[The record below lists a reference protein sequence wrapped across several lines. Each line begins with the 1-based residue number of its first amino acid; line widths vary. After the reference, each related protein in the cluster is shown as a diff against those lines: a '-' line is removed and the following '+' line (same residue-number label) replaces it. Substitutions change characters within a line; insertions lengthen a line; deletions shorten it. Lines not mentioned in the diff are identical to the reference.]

1 MKLNMGRMAGGL
13 CLSLLTGS
21 AAAQPAMSRG
31 EQALPLSY
39 NDCMARARSAFE
51 AYGWVNIGAGGAF
64 TNAFRGGSG
73 AYILCNEAT
82 PGRMIVNIIVA
93 TNGGDAGAERQQL
106 QGAMADPK
114 SIPRTPATPTAS
126 GCGWVNGNDPRGGND
141 YGRGILNADAHR
153 NHVMANGAAVSPP
166 IVASRFEV
174 LRGCLSRDAYANL
187 YADASVLVAS
197 YGRAIGWPDGQDPRV
212 STDPGRGVSSRQ
224 AHLNHALS
232 TGAGNAPGLLRD
244 RLAAI
249 NAAVPLSTA
258 AQLYAEASL
267 LLARYGGSR

>member
-1 MKLNMGRMAGGL
+1 MKQVMSRWACGL
-13 CLSLLTGS
+13 GVSLVAAT

-31 EQALPLSY
+31 EQTLPLSY

-51 AYGWVNIGAGGAF
+51 GHGWVNIGAGGAF

-82 PGRMIVNIIVA
+82 PGRMIVNIVVA

-114 SIPRTPATPTAS
+114 VVPRTPVAPTAS

-166 IVASRFEV
+166 IVANRIEV
-174 LRGCLSRDAYANL
+174 LRGCLPRDAYAHL

-197 YGRAIGWPDGQDPRV
+197 YGRAIGWLDGQDSRV
-212 STDPGRGVSSRQ
+212 SGDPGRGVSSRQ
-224 AHLNHALS
+224 AHLDYALS

-244 RLAAI
+244 RMAAI
-249 NAAVPLSTA
+249 NAAVPLATA